1 MATKKKAISKE
12 IKLLNW
18 KVLLLVAAAFSAFLP
33 SLNNEFVNWDDIVYI
48 MNNDMITSFSMANF
62 QKIFSTYFM
71 GNYHPFILLSFSL
84 DFHLFKF
91 AAPGYHLHNL
101 LLHVV
106 NSFLVY
112 VFFFNLLKKNV
123 NVAVTIALVFALHP
137 MHVESVAWVSERKDL
152 LYTAY
157 FFLSL
162 IAYVSYLKKNRMALL
177 LLSLL
182 FFIFS
187 LLSKAQAVTLP
198 LILFLIDY
206 LQSRKFEP
214 RLILEKIPFLVLSF
228 VFGIIAVLAQ
238 NENSYINPLGIPV
251 WQSLFYAPY
260 GIWIYLLKFIFPIY
274 QTAVYN
280 YPITLQ
286 GTFPF
291 YIYFSPLIFIL
302 IAFVIWKTWKNNKY
316 VTFGMLFFLAT
327 IFPVLQFLPVG
338 WAVVA
343 ERYSYIPYIGLAT
356 IVAITFWEKRPSLEI
371 KKRNFLDASGVLVLL
386 ILFILTWN
394 RCMIWKDSVTLW
406 TDVLEKNP
414 RCVSAYINRAYIFN
428 ENKQYNEA
436 LQDCT
441 DGLKIDSTNFTL
453 YKNRGI
459 AYGIIGKH
467 DLALADYSSAI
478 RNNPDDYDSYLYRGI
493 LLTDKFGKHDAAISD
508 FRKYLTHSPENLN
521 ATFNMVVANYNNGS
535 FDSARVYC
543 LKVLRIDP
551 ANVQA
556 KQLLVNID
564 KLRP

>member
-493 LLTDKFGKHDAAISD
+493 LFTDKFGKHDAAISD